1 MKRRVRRSRKGRRKH
16 YNWQESK
23 AKQYLC
29 LCSADSW
36 MCVQTQ
42 IHETFFS
49 ALFYHLFIYC
59 FWGPHLQHM
68 EVPRLGVKSELQ
80 LPAYTSATARWDPS
94 RVCELHPSSRE
105 CRILNPLSEAR
116 NWTLILMDPSQICY
130 CQAKWGLYYFFN
142 GKVNNTKNL
151 KLSRSQIVMMTV
163 FKSSL
168 KDKNRQGF
176 WDFENTFKVF
186 RRLSLCVISPFLVIP
201 DKWCVTVISSLVKL

>member
-1 MKRRVRRSRKGRRKH
+1 
-16 YNWQESK
+16 
-23 AKQYLC
+23 
-29 LCSADSW
+29 
-36 MCVQTQ
+36 
-42 IHETFFS
+42 
-49 ALFYHLFIYC
+49 
-59 FWGPHLQHM
+59 
-68 EVPRLGVKSELQ
+68 
-80 LPAYTSATARWDPS
+80 
-94 RVCELHPSSRE
+94 
-105 CRILNPLSEAR
+105 
-116 NWTLILMDPSQICY
+116 MDPSQICY

-201 DKWCVTVISSLVKL
+201 DK